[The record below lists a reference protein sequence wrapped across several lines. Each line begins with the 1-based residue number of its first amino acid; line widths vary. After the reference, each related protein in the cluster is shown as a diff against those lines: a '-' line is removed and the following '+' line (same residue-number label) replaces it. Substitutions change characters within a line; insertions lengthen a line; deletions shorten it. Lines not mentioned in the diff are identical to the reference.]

1 MSDYMLEVEIDGK
14 PNRTMLSAI
23 PASVIVRFYR
33 VDRTEDLVV
42 LAEKVLK

>member
-1 MSDYMLEVEIDGK
+1 MSDYMLEVETDGK
-14 PNRTMLSAI
+14 VDRRMLEAI
-23 PASVIVRFYR
+23 PDSVIVRFYR